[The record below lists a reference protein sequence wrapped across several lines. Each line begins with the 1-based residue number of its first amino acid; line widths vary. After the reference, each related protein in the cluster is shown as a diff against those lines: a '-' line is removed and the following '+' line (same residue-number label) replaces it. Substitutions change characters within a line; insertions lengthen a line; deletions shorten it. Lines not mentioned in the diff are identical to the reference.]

1 MAQPRPGGQRYLAK
15 NRYRSIYV
23 LELTTKTSF
32 PRWSGRIVSFIGL
45 LDRCRDGNGFEYYSA
60 QPCQLLGG
68 HCVPG
73 GVRGR
78 NSAGNESTVQPDTD
92 YSTYSGQTDLQSH
105 LRLRTPGR
113 SKKYNSR
120 RYVDYRRCNRLNQTD

>member
-1 MAQPRPGGQRYLAK
+1 MSR
-15 NRYRSIYV
+15 YV

-78 NSAGNESTVQPDTD
+78 NSAGNK
-92 YSTYSGQTDLQSH
+92 STYCTARRGLLNAFWSDWFYNHIFVYALQAEVKN
-105 LRLRTPGR
+105 TTVG
-113 SKKYNSR
+113 
-120 RYVDYRRCNRLNQTD
+120 DM

>member
-1 MAQPRPGGQRYLAK
+1 M
-15 NRYRSIYV
+15 
-23 LELTTKTSF
+23 
-32 PRWSGRIVSFIGL
+32 
-45 LDRCRDGNGFEYYSA
+45 
-60 QPCQLLGG
+60 
-68 HCVPG
+68 PG